1 MSMRETDS
9 RIRAAARELSLALS
23 EGARDYSIQIDRA
36 DVTRIEDEDQ
46 RFAYTVHVIEHS
58 ERRLAP

>member
-1 MSMRETDS
+1 MSETES
-9 RIRAAARELSLALS
+9 RIKAAANDLASALS
-23 EGARDYSIQIDRA
+23 EGGKDYIVQADRV
-36 DVTRIEDEDQ
+36 DVTSIEDEDK